1 MQPGELRYAVVDVEV
16 GADQR
21 IHDIGALRP
30 DGAVFHEASR
40 NRLLHFLQGSDYLC
54 GHNIVHHDA
63 LYLFGDGPVPYKLVD
78 TLYLSPLLFPERPYH
93 RLLKDDKLL
102 TEQVNNPVND
112 CEKAHDLLQDE
123 IAAWHRLP
131 AAKQQIYA
139 SLLRGQSEFE
149 GFLSMVGAENGS
161 EELSALIVSTYE
173 GKICQHA
180 DLSMLIGEHAVEL
193 AYALALADTSDY
205 RSVTP
210 GWVLHNYPGVEH
222 VVRLL
227 RHTPCSQGCPYCNR
241 RLYLHHN
248 LKELFGY
255 DRFRTYEG
263 EPLQEKAARAAVD
276 GKSLLAIFPTGGGKS
291 LTF

>member
-1 MQPGELRYAVVDVEV
+1 M

-30 DGAVFHEASR
+30 DGAVFHEASQ

-180 DLSMLIGEHAVEL
+180 DLSMLIGEHTVEL

-241 RLYLHHN
+241 RLDLHHN
-248 LKELFGY
+248 PKELFGY

-263 EPLQEKAARAAVD
+263 EPLQAAITR
-276 GKSLLAIFPTGGGKS
+276 K
-291 LTF
+291 